1 MQTALAWCH
10 DHPVQPRGTACYSP
24 LNTHRK
30 TKMLPQVDELLQSG
44 TSLYRAGPEVGQAI
58 DALIAENPTAEPG
71 PATLRMGQGTWEV
84 TPRL

>member
-1 MQTALAWCH
+1 
-10 DHPVQPRGTACYSP
+10 
-24 LNTHRK
+24 
-30 TKMLPQVDELLQSG
+30 MLPQVDELLQSG